1 MACSKSEKLSY
12 NVYWF
17 FFLQFTNIHYLFFY
31 IYIFKS
37 LKVKCKEFLFYF
49 VLITKIVNTVER
61 IKKICFS
68 TLVYWKNISINPS
81 PPNQRNQPFT
91 YLSKGYG
98 FMVLSSYTY
107 MLVIPDCM
115 LCANAGWSDPDLAK
129 MIRIRFL
136 DLDPC

>member
-1 MACSKSEKLSY
+1 M
-12 NVYWF
+12 
-17 FFLQFTNIHYLFFY
+17 
-31 IYIFKS
+31 
-37 LKVKCKEFLFYF
+37 KVKCKEFLFYF

-61 IKKICFS
+61 IKKIFFS

-129 MIRIRFL
+129 NCP
-136 DLDPC
+136 DLIFGSGSGRKDPDPIFGSGPIKLVYT